1 MLSVMPSVATFN
13 IPRVSLAMSNAG
25 RISYATPNAGIGL
38 MSDATHIARLAASS
52 AGGMGRCGSR

>member
-1 MLSVMPSVATFN
+1 MATFN

-38 MSDATHIARLAASS
+38 MSAATHIARLAASS
-52 AGGMGRCGSR
+52 AGGMGPM